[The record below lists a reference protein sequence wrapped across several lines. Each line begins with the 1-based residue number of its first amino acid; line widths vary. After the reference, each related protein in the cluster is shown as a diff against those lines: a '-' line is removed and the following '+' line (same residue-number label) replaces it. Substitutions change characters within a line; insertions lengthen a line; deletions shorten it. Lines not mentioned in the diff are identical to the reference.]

1 MASSDRQHLLRRLS
15 PGDQFATQ
23 QRMLNDARIPGT
35 CRWFLEDERIQNW
48 LHGDGDPVLWL
59 HGPSGSG
66 KTFLSSSIVDNI
78 LTNNIEV
85 QKVAVGAYYFGR
97 RDVQC
102 NAADYNLAF
111 RSITRQIV
119 AQLPSTSTALKSS
132 PKEADPDEG
141 DVYCSF
147 KFINRVN
154 YEYDRMVIVLD
165 GVDPTNEDGI
175 RALNRVLFSDHQNH
189 PSVRLLMTARSLPTA
204 ASIRPLP
211 SSVFEVRA
219 NRGDLALYYCRAIDE
234 SPVDPTYL
242 EESHTKLF
250 DYKKLFD
257 MSDGLFLPIL
267 PHWFTNIG
275 SQPNQVLLDLVELWS
290 EESNRNVP
298 HAFCK
303 AIVDQIKLNENAE
316 MILCVL
322 YHLVQIDELGYSFS
336 LPMAYEALDTW
347 GIRHKNGEEYSNAK
361 ILESCAGLVFLDPKT
376 HTLRL
381 RSPLLMQY
389 LRLNVFG
396 DEDHTRH
403 VAVLMQYLSQDSFS
417 PGACN
422 SSQDLKKRFQAHPY
436 LWYAARNLS
445 PSLAGNIGVPESFD
459 EDFLK
464 LTTTQGQIES
474 YLQGAEA
481 WPHLDEETYD
491 ECEEGEERWRC
502 FTRGYTSLHL
512 AAHLGVRETTIQM
525 LIDSGVDLE
534 ACTTNGH
541 TALHIAAE
549 IEDDSNTLRR
559 LLQCGSDVAIVDHE
573 SRTPL
578 SHAIIYGKMTS
589 VELLLEHGA
598 DIGAVD
604 EEDLLECLR
613 EKPEIAQFLVGLGV
627 EMPEDD
633 E

>member
-1 MASSDRQHLLRRLS
+1 M
-15 PGDQFATQ
+15 
-23 QRMLNDARIPGT
+23 
-35 CRWFLEDERIQNW
+35 
-48 LHGDGDPVLWL
+48 
-59 HGPSGSG
+59 
-66 KTFLSSSIVDNI
+66 
-78 LTNNIEV
+78 
-85 QKVAVGAYYFGR
+85 
-97 RDVQC
+97 
-102 NAADYNLAF
+102 
-111 RSITRQIV
+111 
-119 AQLPSTSTALKSS
+119 
-132 PKEADPDEG
+132 
-141 DVYCSF
+141 
-147 KFINRVN
+147 
-154 YEYDRMVIVLD
+154 
-165 GVDPTNEDGI
+165 
-175 RALNRVLFSDHQNH
+175 
-189 PSVRLLMTARSLPTA
+189 
-204 ASIRPLP
+204 
-211 SSVFEVRA
+211 
-219 NRGDLALYYCRAIDE
+219 
-234 SPVDPTYL
+234 
-242 EESHTKLF
+242 
-250 DYKKLFD
+250 
-257 MSDGLFLPIL
+257 
-267 PHWFTNIG
+267 
-275 SQPNQVLLDLVELWS
+275 ELWS

-633 E
+633 EE

>member
-1 MASSDRQHLLRRLS
+1 MASSDRQQLLRRLS

-66 KTFLSSSIVDNI
+66 KTLLSSSLVNNI
-78 LTNNIEV
+78 LKNNTEV
-85 QKVAVGAYYFGR
+85 QNVAVGAYYFGK
-97 RDVQC
+97 RDVQH

-111 RSITRQIV
+111 RSIARQIV
-119 AQLPSTSTALKSS
+119 AQLPPTSTALQSI
-132 PKEADPDEG
+132 PKEPDLDEG
-141 DVYCSF
+141 DVYSSF

-165 GVDPTNEDGI
+165 GVDPTNKDGI
-175 RALNRVLFSDHQNH
+175 RALNSVLFSDHHNH
-189 PSVRLLMTARSLPTA
+189 P
-204 ASIRPLP
+204 
-211 SSVFEVRA
+211 
-219 NRGDLALYYCRAIDE
+219 AIDE
-234 SPVDPTYL
+234 HPVDPTYL

-257 MSDGLFLPIL
+257 MFLPIL

-275 SQPNQVLLDLVELWS
+275 SQPNQVLLDLAESWS
-290 EESNRNVP
+290 EKSNKDVP

-303 AIVDQIKLNENAE
+303 AVVDQIKLNENAE

-347 GIRHKNGEEYSNAK
+347 GIRHKNREEYSNAK
-361 ILESCAGLVFLDPKT
+361 ILESCAGLVFLDAKT
-376 HTLRL
+376 QTLRL

-396 DEDHTRH
+396 DEYHTRH
-403 VAVLMQYLSQDSFS
+403 VAVLMRYLSQDSFS

-445 PSLAGNIGVPESFD
+445 PSLAGNISVQESFD
-459 EDFLK
+459 KDFIK
-464 LTTTQGQIES
+464 LAATQGQIES
-474 YLQGAEA
+474 YLQAAEA
-481 WPHLDEETYD
+481 WPYLDEETYD
-491 ECEEGEERWRC
+491 ECEESEERWRC
-502 FTRGYTSLHL
+502 FTQGYTSLHL
-512 AAHLGVRETTIQM
+512 AAHLGIRETTIQM
-525 LIDSGVDLE
+525 LIYNGVDLE
-534 ACTTNGH
+534 AYTKNGQ
-541 TALHIAAE
+541 TALHITAE
-549 IEDDSNTLRR
+549 IEDDSSTLRR
-559 LLQCGSDVAIVDHE
+559 LLQCGSDVAVVDHDD
-573 SRTPL
+573 RTPL
-578 SHAIIYGKMTS
+578 SHAIIYGNLTS

-613 EKPEIAQFLVGLGV
+613 EKPEIAQFLVGLGI
-627 EMPEDD
+627 EMPED
-633 E
+633 EEE